1 MKATEMVKKAAKWYF
16 ETAAMLYRYHDIVER
31 ERKSLHSSNH

>member
-16 ETAAMLYRYHDIVER
+16 ETAAMLYPYPDIVER
-31 ERKSLHSSNH
+31 ERRNLHASQD

>member
-16 ETAAMLYRYHDIVER
+16 ETAAMLYPYPDIAER
-31 ERKSLHSSNH
+31 ERKILHNSHH

>member
-16 ETAAMLYRYHDIVER
+16 ETAAMLYPYPDIVEHV
-31 ERKSLHSSNH
+31 RKNLPNRQD

>member
-16 ETAAMLYRYHDIVER
+16 EIAAMLYPYPDIVER
-31 ERKSLHSSNH
+31 ERKILHNSHH

>member
-16 ETAAMLYRYHDIVER
+16 ETAAMLYPYPDIVER
-31 ERKSLHSSNH
+31 EHKILHNSHH